1 MPTTGVHKRLKH
13 ASHKSTSN
21 IRSNLTLLNRGIRL
35 ETDRTNLQGNFMTSD
50 PLPANT
56 AGPFPRRV
64 EGRFYI
70 GMALATLATAFLGF
84 GPAILDAGSRK
95 APLSLTVGVHGVVFS
110 AWLVLFLTQALL
122 VHYRRIAW
130 HRVLGTFGAGLAIAM
145 LISGYLTT
153 IEMVRRGY
161 DLSGDLIGESGDPF
175 MVMVF
180 QLGDLLCFG
189 VLVALGILFRHR
201 SGAHK
206 RLILLATVGGMMPAA
221 LSHVIGHSAF
231 LSSFHPAIILI
242 PWTPFLFAGAV
253 HDKISR
259 GRMHPVSL
267 WGALAVWL
275 WSNIRAGGIGQSELW
290 REFAGWLIS

>member
-1 MPTTGVHKRLKH
+1 
-13 ASHKSTSN
+13 
-21 IRSNLTLLNRGIRL
+21 
-35 ETDRTNLQGNFMTSD
+35 MTSA
-50 PLPANT
+50 PRPTMTVGL
-56 AGPFPRRV
+56 FPRRV

-70 GMALATLATAFLGF
+70 GMALAALATAILGF

-95 APLSLTVGVHGVVFS
+95 APLSLAVGVHGVVFS
-110 AWLVLFLTQALL
+110 AWLALFLIQALL
-122 VHYRRIAW
+122 VHYRQFAS
-130 HRVLGTFGAGLAIAM
+130 HRVLGIFGTGLAITM
-145 LISGYLTT
+145 LVSGYFTT

-161 DLSGDLIGESGDPF
+161 DLSGDLIGESGDPI

-189 VLVALGILFRHR
+189 VLVTLGILFRHR
-201 SGAHK
+201 SEAHK
-206 RLILLATVGGMMPAA
+206 RLMLLATVGGMMPAA
-221 LSHVIGHSAF
+221 LSHVIGHSVF

-253 HDKISR
+253 HDKIFC

-290 REFAGWLIS
+290 REFAGWLII